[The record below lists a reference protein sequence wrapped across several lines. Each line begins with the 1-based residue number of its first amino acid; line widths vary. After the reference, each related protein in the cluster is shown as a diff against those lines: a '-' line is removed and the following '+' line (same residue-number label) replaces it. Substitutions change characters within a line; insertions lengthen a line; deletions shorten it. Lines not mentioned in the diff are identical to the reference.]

1 MDGHNRQSKAEVVT
15 FFEALGFR
23 AGFAA
28 ALATSA
34 TAAWNGNSN
43 VGAHVILHIAAAI
56 SSRAGVLCYKELL
69 PPLLVWWR

>member
-1 MDGHNRQSKAEVVT
+1 MLSVGVQSASLAKHVGHTNKQTQMDESLDQWTATTRRADTSRTEVVT

-34 TAAWNGNSN
+34 
-43 VGAHVILHIAAAI
+43 AAA
-56 SSRAGVLCYKELL
+56 
-69 PPLLVWWR
+69 